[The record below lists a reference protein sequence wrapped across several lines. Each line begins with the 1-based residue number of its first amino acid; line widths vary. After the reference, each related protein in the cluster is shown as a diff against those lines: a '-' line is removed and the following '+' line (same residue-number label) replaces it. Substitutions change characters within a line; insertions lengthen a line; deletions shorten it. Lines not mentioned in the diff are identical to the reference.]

1 MYRFVRPKQVVRTV
15 ERRLYSL
22 PLYLKG
28 RERWSHFKLE
38 HSAAPG
44 SSLCKWCLAV
54 MGARTQVLGQGLDL
68 QGQGLDLQ
76 GQGLDIQ
83 SQGLENCP

>member
-68 QGQGLDLQ
+68 QGQGLD
-76 GQGLDIQ
+76 IQ